1 MRFVCG
7 ESSATSYTQKS
18 QTYMIHRAESTS
30 PGMVV
35 LETNAYK
42 EMRSRRFG
50 GRGGVFFRGN
60 RGGGEVEQR
69 LNPQENLN
77 SLYSLTGPLFFTLLV
92 SENES
97 AH

>member
-7 ESSATSYTQKS
+7 ESSVTSYTQKS

-42 EMRSRRFG
+42 EMKSRRFG
-50 GRGGVFFRGN
+50 GGAGVSNVFQGEPK
-60 RGGGEVEQR
+60 GGGR
-69 LNPQENLN
+69 LNKD
-77 SLYSLTGPLFFTLLV
+77 
-92 SENES
+92 
-97 AH
+97 

>member
-1 MRFVCG
+1 MVNAVCLWKIF
-7 ESSATSYTQKS
+7 SYELYTKKS

-50 GRGGVFFRGN
+50 CGA
-60 RGGGEVEQR
+60 GGGGGGIKCFSGGTE
-69 LNPQENLN
+69 
-77 SLYSLTGPLFFTLLV
+77 GGGG
-92 SENES
+92 
-97 AH
+97 

>member
-7 ESSATSYTQKS
+7 ESSVTSYTQKS

-50 GRGGVFFRGN
+50 GGAGGGVSNVFQGEPR
-60 RGGGEVEQR
+60 GGEVE
-69 LNPQENLN
+69 
-77 SLYSLTGPLFFTLLV
+77 
-92 SENES
+92 
-97 AH
+97 